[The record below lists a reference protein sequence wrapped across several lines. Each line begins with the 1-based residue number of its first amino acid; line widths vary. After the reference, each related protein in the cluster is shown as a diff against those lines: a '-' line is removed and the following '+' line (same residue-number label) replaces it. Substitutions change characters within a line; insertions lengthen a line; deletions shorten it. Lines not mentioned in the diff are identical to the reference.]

1 MLGWLKKMMGSS
13 DAGQSPKVLSGAVTG
28 GLAKDFAFFSKHGRD
43 LAGRALQYVATG
55 EDESVLGVLAGLPSG
70 TGNDF
75 QLMCCRP
82 NWRANLHEKR
92 KRMLLTLEGLAPV
105 QHCRLAQIYEAVSRR
120 DRQALVLD
128 WIPGSPA
135 WLDVF
140 IQELTGGRSYYSSDK
155 PWARLYTAQLFEQM
169 LAAASSDPSLLVK
182 AALWMDPHGA
192 STYFVTSFIER
203 MNGLDEQASRCV
215 DVVRAALTQAEA
227 PGRAHALSLLA
238 KWKLDM
244 APFVAE
250 LVAAAVDSAKTV
262 RQAAN
267 MLVLKVKD
275 VALPLVLQKFQ
286 EGQPQERLNALLLA
300 QQLGQDIPRDLLQQR
315 LEAETSPKVKKAI
328 ERLMNPPAAA
338 VAASPAAPELPP
350 VELPPVPGVDASAP
364 VSNSLR
370 AHIQQAIEEA
380 VAQRQAAYEKA
391 KESKQHWYG
400 GQPRSLP
407 MGWLGDMVECLQTLR
422 VGDKRRRAE
431 YLEHVHAIHELAA
444 HPDMQLIH
452 LVRLMRLGQQIYER
466 QSQWQVNPYAY
477 TTIDVW
483 FNSHRPSPDL
493 RYLSEVMRVVGLPE
507 QVLENDALGGWS
519 GAVLRD
525 TSLMWPYLWERIH
538 LVEVC
543 FAPKGQHD
551 YWYSTRRF
559 HAYAV
564 LAAMPQ
570 VPPQLAPRLW
580 ETALGAGKSERLE
593 AQKALEQFPGK
604 EDRIVEGLSS
614 GRQEERAGAAEW
626 LGELRSREAIPQL
639 QKALKKEKSELA
651 KAAMMSALEVM
662 GVPVDEFLDRA
673 GLIAEAKA
681 GLAKGMPASLDWVQ
695 VPLIPSVHWADS
707 GQEVDREILAWMIV
721 KAYKVADPEPSPM
734 LRRYAQW
741 FKKGEAER
749 FGQWV
754 LENWMGKDTVPISRE
769 QAIATGRQQAAM
781 MAKWLKDQKEE
792 DIFQQMLPG
801 LFRQPAGSAVKAKG
815 VLAVAGACCGPAA
828 AAPVEQYLKTWY
840 GYRAAQC
847 KALIR
852 MLAWVEHP
860 AAIQLVLSVANR
872 FRTAGIRKEADA
884 VAAALADRKSW
895 TRDELADRTIPTAGL
910 DENGRAVLD
919 TGARQLTVNL
929 TADLDLELANPDG
942 KGLKAFPAQRQDE
955 QEEAYKKAKAAFT
968 AAKKELSAVLRLQ
981 KDRLYEA
988 MCTER
993 AWAIDDWDRFLHRHG
1008 IVGRYCQKLVWAAF
1022 KGQTLLTTFRPLEDG
1037 TLSGVDDAA
1046 AAVPADAT
1054 VRVAHAYSI
1063 PAELAQKWI
1072 AHLADYKV
1080 EPLFQ
1085 QFGRAPYALNEETS
1099 RQTQIEDFKGC
1110 LIEAFKL
1117 RGAATKLGYSRGQ
1130 AEDGGVFMLYSKQFS
1145 TLGLQANIEFTGN
1158 SLPETNRNVALV
1170 ALSFNRTTEKADYW
1184 SMSAGLPIEKV
1195 PGVLLSECYN
1205 DIRQIAQAGTG
1216 FDPDWEK
1223 KSNQW

>member
-1 MLGWLKKMMGSS
+1 MVPA
-13 DAGQSPKVLSGAVTG
+13 DPEA
-28 GLAKDFAFFSKHGRD
+28 SK
-43 LAGRALQYVATG
+43 
-55 EDESVLGVLAGLPSG
+55 
-70 TGNDF
+70 
-75 QLMCCRP
+75 
-82 NWRANLHEKR
+82 
-92 KRMLLTLEGLAPV
+92 
-105 QHCRLAQIYEAVSRR
+105 
-120 DRQALVLD
+120 
-128 WIPGSPA
+128 
-135 WLDVF
+135 
-140 IQELTGGRSYYSSDK
+140 
-155 PWARLYTAQLFEQM
+155 
-169 LAAASSDPSLLVK
+169 LAAELA
-182 AALWMDPHGA
+182 
-192 STYFVTSFIER
+192 
-203 MNGLDEQASRCV
+203 
-215 DVVRAALTQAEA
+215 AEA
-227 PGRAHALSLLA
+227 
-238 KWKLDM
+238 
-244 APFVAE
+244 
-250 LVAAAVDSAKTV
+250 AA
-262 RQAAN
+262 
-267 MLVLKVKD
+267 
-275 VALPLVLQKFQ
+275 
-286 EGQPQERLNALLLA
+286 
-300 QQLGQDIPRDLLQQR
+300 
-315 LEAETSPKVKKAI
+315 
-328 ERLMNPPAAA
+328 NPPAPI
-338 VAASPAAPELPP
+338 V
-350 VELPPVPGVDASAP
+350 PVPP
-364 VSNSLR
+364 
-370 AHIQQAIEEA
+370 
-380 VAQRQAAYEKA
+380 
-391 KESKQHWYG
+391 
-400 GQPRSLP
+400 
-407 MGWLGDMVECLQTLR
+407 T
-422 VGDKRRRAE
+422 
-431 YLEHVHAIHELAA
+431 
-444 HPDMQLIH
+444 
-452 LVRLMRLGQQIYER
+452 
-466 QSQWQVNPYAY
+466 
-477 TTIDVW
+477 
-483 FNSHRPSPDL
+483 
-493 RYLSEVMRVVGLPE
+493 
-507 QVLENDALGGWS
+507 
-519 GAVLRD
+519 
-525 TSLMWPYLWERIH
+525 
-538 LVEVC
+538 
-543 FAPKGQHD
+543 
-551 YWYSTRRF
+551 
-559 HAYAV
+559 
-564 LAAMPQ
+564 
-570 VPPQLAPRLW
+570 
-580 ETALGAGKSERLE
+580 
-593 AQKALEQFPGK
+593 
-604 EDRIVEGLSS
+604 
-614 GRQEERAGAAEW
+614 
-626 LGELRSREAIPQL
+626 
-639 QKALKKEKSELA
+639 
-651 KAAMMSALEVM
+651 
-662 GVPVDEFLDRA
+662 
-673 GLIAEAKA
+673 
-681 GLAKGMPASLDWVQ
+681 
-695 VPLIPSVHWADS
+695 
-707 GQEVDREILAWMIV
+707 
-721 KAYKVADPEPSPM
+721 
-734 LRRYAQW
+734 
-741 FKKGEAER
+741 
-749 FGQWV
+749 
-754 LENWMGKDTVPISRE
+754 
-769 QAIATGRQQAAM
+769 
-781 MAKWLKDQKEE
+781 KDQKEE